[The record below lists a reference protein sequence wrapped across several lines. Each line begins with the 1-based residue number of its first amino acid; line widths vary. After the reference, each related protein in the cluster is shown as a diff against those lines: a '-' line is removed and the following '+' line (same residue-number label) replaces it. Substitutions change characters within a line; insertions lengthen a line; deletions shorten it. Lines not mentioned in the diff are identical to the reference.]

1 MLKPENFSSFL
12 SSGAPKF
19 TKTPQNPF
27 LTLESDNI
35 TLEWRYTFVGGE
47 SFFSASFRMGGRK
60 VVNKFIGVN
69 KPIIQ
74 RAYRSRLYA
83 NMTDDYASITLL
95 GVNRLDKGSYT
106 LEVSSLPDVETNI
119 SAVEMSVQCKYK
131 VTLKNNFT
139 KGNKKSFQS

>member
-74 RAYRSRLYA
+74 RAYRSRL
-83 NMTDDYASITLL
+83 
-95 GVNRLDKGSYT
+95 
-106 LEVSSLPDVETNI
+106 
-119 SAVEMSVQCKYK
+119 
-131 VTLKNNFT
+131 
-139 KGNKKSFQS
+139 